1 MFQTDKQR
9 REGAHKYVPP
19 RKYMSIF
26 RTGIGGKIVI
36 TVLAA
41 FIGAF
46 SITGYLVYSS
56 VKEEI
61 VASTKRENQKLS
73 QNLASE
79 VKGSLN
85 EAMSIA
91 QSLAHTMEGHVS
103 GQQKPL
109 RNDIVNILRYLL
121 ESNPNLLGIYVG
133 FEPNAFDGLDAEYRN
148 TPGHDETGRFI
159 PYINKL
165 TGEVALDPLVDYEA
179 DGVGDY
185 YLIPRK
191 TGREAFLDPFLYEGV
206 LMTSIVV
213 PIKDSGGNFLG
224 IAGVDISLKSLDE
237 MISKIRVLE
246 TGNAYLVS
254 NGGTYVSYPNK
265 IMIGSSTIENFNTA
279 NIRQAFEAGSGL
291 YVDDATEESII
302 QIEQM
307 ESQVT
312 PEMKETFKKLAAE
325 IKTGKSGMVDFET
338 VLTGQRQWTFYEPV
352 SIGETDTPWS
362 LLVNVTPDEALLP
375 LNKILRN
382 LAAVALGT
390 LLIITVVIVVLSRRI
405 VRPISKTVEKLKEIA
420 QGEGDL
426 TARLQISS
434 NDEAGELARWF
445 NSFVDKL
452 RDIISQVVETATKV
466 EEGSAQLAA
475 AVQQQAVATNQVTV
489 TISQV
494 ADGSMEQSQGI
505 GTVQESVEQL
515 SAVITQIARGAQEQ
529 AGGVESTTEL
539 SDEMAVNI
547 SQAVTLARKIGDDT
561 KTNASQAA
569 RGNEAAG
576 AVIKS
581 MEKIGSKAEQA
592 VESVAKLDQGSR
604 QIGDIIEVINEIADQ
619 TNLLAL
625 NAAIEAARAGEH
637 GKGFAVVADEVRKL
651 AEQAKSSTNE
661 ISEIIKMLSS
671 AIDSTIDAV
680 QASGEQINDG
690 TSLAKEAGEVLREI
704 ETTASQTVTAVSS
717 LLALTDKLED
727 GSRAVA
733 QAMTGI
739 ASIAVENS
747 ASAQQMTASSNQV
760 VQATESIANISR
772 QTAAGSQN
780 VASLAE
786 EQNATLEE
794 MAASAGVLADS
805 AAALQ
810 KLVSQFKVS

>member
-1 MFQTDKQR
+1 
-9 REGAHKYVPP
+9 
-19 RKYMSIF
+19 MSIF
-26 RTGIGGKIVI
+26 RTGIGSKIVI
-36 TVLAA
+36 TVLVV

-46 SITGYLVYSS
+46 SITGYLVYNS

-61 VASTKRENQKLS
+61 VASTIRENQKLS
-73 QNLASE
+73 QDLAAE

-85 EAMSIA
+85 EALTIA
-91 QSLAHTMEGHVS
+91 RSLARTMEGHVS
-103 GQQKPL
+103 GQQKPE
-109 RNDIVNILRYLL
+109 REDIVNILRHLL
-121 ESNPNLLGIYVG
+121 DSNQNLLGIYVG
-133 FEPNAFDGLDAEYRN
+133 FEPNAFDGLDSVHKN

-165 TGEVALDPLVDYEA
+165 TGEVTLDPLIDYETE
-179 DGVGDY
+179 GVGDY

-191 TGREAFLDPFLYEGV
+191 TGREAFLEPFLYEGV

-213 PIKDSGGNFLG
+213 PIKDSDGNFLG

-237 MISKIRVLE
+237 MISKIKVLE

-265 IMIGSSTIENFNTA
+265 IMIGSSTVESINA
-279 NIRQAFEAGSGL
+279 AGIRQAFEAGSGL
-291 YVDDATEESII
+291 YINDAAEESIA

-312 PEMKETFKKLAAE
+312 PEMKETFKKLAAD
-325 IKTGKSGMVDFET
+325 IKTGKSGMIDSNT
-338 VLTGQRQWTFYEPV
+338 ILTGQRQWTFYEPV
-352 SIGETDTPWS
+352 SIGETDNPWS
-362 LLVNVTPDEALLP
+362 LLVNVSPDEALMP
-375 LNKILRN
+375 LNKILRK
-382 LAAVALGT
+382 LAVVALGS
-390 LLIITVVIVVLSRRI
+390 LLIITVAVVILSRRI
-405 VRPISKTVEKLKEIA
+405 VRPISLTVERLREIA

-434 NDEAGELARWF
+434 GDEAGELARWF
-445 NSFVDKL
+445 NSFIDKL
-452 RDIISQVVETATKV
+452 RDIMSQVVDTATKV
-466 EEGSAQLAA
+466 EESSAQLASA
-475 AVQQQAVATNQVTV
+475 IQQQAVATGQVAA

-494 ADGSMEQSQGI
+494 ADGSAEQSKGI
-505 GTVQESVEQL
+505 GTVHESVAQL
-515 SAVITQIARGAQEQ
+515 STAINQISRGAQEQ

-539 SDEMAVNI
+539 SDEMVDNI
-547 SQAVTLARKIGDDT
+547 AQAVTLVRKIEDDM
-561 KTNASQAA
+561 KINASQAA
-569 RGNEAAG
+569 RGTEAAG
-576 AVIKS
+576 AVIGS
-581 MEKIGSKAEQA
+581 MEKIGSKTEEA
-592 VESVAKLDQGSR
+592 VESVARLDQGSR
-604 QIGDIIEVINEIADQ
+604 QIGDIIEVINQIADQ

-671 AIDSTIDAV
+671 AIESTIDAV
-680 QASGEQINDG
+680 QDSGEQVNDG
-690 TSLAKEAGEVLREI
+690 INLAREAGEVLREI
-704 ETTASQTVTAVSS
+704 ETTTSQTVNAVGS

-747 ASAQQMTASSNQV
+747 ASAEQMTASSDQV
-760 VQATESIANISR
+760 VGAMENIASISQ
-772 QTAAGSQN
+772 QTAEGAQN
-780 VASLAE
+780 VAALAE

-794 MAASAGVLADS
+794 MAASAGILADS

-810 KLVSQFKVS
+810 KLVSQFRVS